1 MRLSK
6 KYAICLLLSFV
17 LTGIMAM
24 GAAPTDKPDKEP
36 IDKIVFVHYPK
47 ENPGNAFGKP
57 DGNAAIGSGTGTL
70 SKSYS
75 YSGIKWADPK
85 AKAIE
90 YYVNPAG
97 SGVANEAKDAVTAVR
112 ASMAT
117 WDNACG
123 PLGYVYKGTTTAVIV
138 KDMDGQNVISWANI
152 SSEYPNAIA
161 VTFVWYYRYNKS
173 IVEVDTQMNNGTG
186 FSWSYTAPNVS
197 PDLSGKAV
205 SVSSRY
211 TDPSNSGVPSTYD
224 IQNIMTHEAGH
235 WLMLGDLYNTIKDS
249 ELTMYG
255 YGAKGE
261 LKKDTLG
268 YGDELGV
275 EAVYGW

>member
-6 KYAICLLLSFV
+6 KYAVCLLLSLV

-24 GAAPTDKPDKEP
+24 GASPDGKPDKEP
-36 IDKIVFVHYPK
+36 VDKITFVHYPK

-57 DGNAAIGSGTGTL
+57 GGGSASGGGTL

-85 AKAIE
+85 AIK
-90 YYVNPAG
+90 YYVNPSG
-97 SGVANEAKDAVTAVR
+97 SGIDPVTTVTAIN
-112 ASMAT
+112 AAMAT

-123 PLGYVYKGTTTAVIV
+123 PLGYDAPYLSDSLAAGVRDNT
-138 KDMDGQNVISWANI
+138 NVISWADI
-152 SSEYPNAIA
+152 SSDYPGAIA
-161 VTFVWYYRYNKS
+161 VASIWYTRGSKL
-173 IVEVDTQMNNGTG
+173 IVEVDTQMNRAPD
-186 FSWSYTAPNVS
+186 FSWSYTAPNLTN
-197 PDLSGKAV
+197 DLRSKAGSDMTKYGDPTN
-205 SVSSRY
+205 SVAA
-211 TDPSNSGVPSTYD
+211 GTYD
-224 IQNIMTHEAGH
+224 IRDIMTHEAGH
-235 WLMLGDLYNTIKDS
+235 WIMLGDLYNSRDS

-275 EAVYGW
+275 ERVYGP